1 MLVCAAKWENLA
13 IISRRGTGKL
23 GFRYSRNEGQN
34 LSIGEVSE
42 PGLREALLDTDPAT
56 AFDPFLNFTA
66 HNTRA
71 ARSRVY
77 VNLHNS
83 GRI

>member
-13 IISRRGTGKL
+13 IISRL
-23 GFRYSRNEGQN
+23 G
-34 LSIGEVSE
+34 IGSWVFVILATKGRICRQANVSD

-66 HNTRA
+66 HDTEGDQGQ
-71 ARSRVY
+71 S
-77 VNLHNS
+77 LC
-83 GRI
+83 